1 MGDPNVFQRSDNALA
16 FFFFAFA
23 PALAGLSGFV
33 RRATIARNAVF
44 LACLPFLCSLLSV
57 SAKGDLRT
65 PPSFGAGFE
74 PVV

>member
-1 MGDPNVFQRSDNALA
+1 
-16 FFFFAFA
+16 
-23 PALAGLSGFV
+23 
-33 RRATIARNAVF
+33 
-44 LACLPFLCSLLSV
+44 LCSLFSV